1 MNIITIHYQWKNLS
15 FDSYSNQPL
24 EKYKFF
30 SFRSNHRR
38 CSVRDGVL
46 INFTK
51 FTGKHLRLSLF
62 FNKGLRPATLLTGVF
77 QWIFEKFLRT
87 PFLQDSSGRLL
98 LSFCLCCIKICCW
111 FLSFFISVQNL
122 TTSIDFP
129 SLWLL
134 WMLKQNQRI
143 YLNTIVYTVTFT
155 SLKLHQSYF
164 NK

>member
-1 MNIITIHYQWKNLS
+1 MPSFTKVDERDEKSKGIFKISPLLIMNIITIHYQWKNLS

-38 CSVRDGVL
+38 CSVRNGVL

-77 QWIFEKFLRT
+77 LWIFEKFLRT
-87 PFLQDSSGRLL
+87 PFLQNSSGRLL
-98 LSFCLCCIKICCW
+98 LSFWNHSDVFMNTFLLLC
-111 FLSFFISVQNL
+111 SG
-122 TTSIDFP
+122 
-129 SLWLL
+129 
-134 WMLKQNQRI
+134 I
-143 YLNTIVYTVTFT
+143 YPTV
-155 SLKLHQSYF
+155 
-164 NK
+164 

>member
-1 MNIITIHYQWKNLS
+1 MTIITIHYQWKNLS

-38 CSVRDGVL
+38 CFVRDGVL

-51 FTGKHLRLSLF
+51 FTG
-62 FNKGLRPATLLTGVF
+62 TLLTGVF
-77 QWIFEKFLRT
+77 QWIFEKFPRT
-87 PFLQDSSGRLL
+87 PFLQNSSGRLL

-143 YLNTIVYTVTFT
+143 YLNTIVCTVTFT
-155 SLKLHQSYF
+155 LLKLHQSYF